1 MVVVHF
7 IENNAVVLSQ
17 LREQIPSV
25 NEDIKI
31 KGRKGKVLDVKKIEE
46 NIIQVHVFLEKVSKV
61 QPAAIDNKKKKR

>member
-7 IENNAVVLSQ
+7 IEKNAVVLSQ

-31 KGRKGKVLDVKKIEE
+31 KGRKGKVLDVKAIEE
-46 NIIQVHVFLEKVSKV
+46 NIIQVHVLFEKVSKA

>member
-31 KGRKGKVLDVKKIEE
+31 KGRKGKVLDVKKVEE

>member
-31 KGRKGKVLDVKKIEE
+31 KGRKGKVLDLKKIEE